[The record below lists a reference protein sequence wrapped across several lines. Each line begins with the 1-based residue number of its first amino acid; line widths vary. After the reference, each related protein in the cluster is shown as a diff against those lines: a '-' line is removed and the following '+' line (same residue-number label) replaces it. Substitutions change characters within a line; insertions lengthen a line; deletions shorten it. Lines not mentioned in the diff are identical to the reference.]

1 MKKWLRN
8 KLFYMWMFMFPLY
21 AYEMDL
27 GRLTE
32 ENERLSAEE
41 ESSAGN
47 EEMLAFVNLPPIVE
61 MKKLEVAS
69 GSIVIRKSPTKN
81 INDPLSDSEEEGD
94 EEGLGV
100 EAAQEDKNQKH
111 KELGSGLFGFLRR
124 LVFRQ

>member
-1 MKKWLRN
+1 
-8 KLFYMWMFMFPLY
+8 MFMFPMY
-21 AYEMDL
+21 VYEMDL

-32 ENERLSAEE
+32 ENERLGAEE

-47 EEMLAFVNLPPIVE
+47 QEMLEFVNLPPTVE